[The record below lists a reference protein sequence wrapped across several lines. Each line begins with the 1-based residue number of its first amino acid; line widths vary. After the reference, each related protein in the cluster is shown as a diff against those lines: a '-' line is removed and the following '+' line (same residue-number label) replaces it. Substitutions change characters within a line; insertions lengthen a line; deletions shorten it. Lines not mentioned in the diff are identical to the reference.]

1 MRSRETWNPAFQGW
15 YGKEV
20 PDLAVTDIDGRQHRL
35 SAYRGKD
42 VLVVFWA
49 TWCPACNQEI
59 PHLIELR
66 KVLGEEQLVILAISN
81 ETAEL
86 LKHFAAARG
95 INYAVATPGSGALPV
110 PFSEVASIPTTFFI
124 DRSGNVK
131 FVAEGLI
138 SLEEAKAILRAES

>member
-1 MRSRETWNPAFQGW
+1 MEPCFQGW

-20 PDLAVTDIDGRQHRL
+20 PDLAVADIDGRRHRL
-35 SAYRGKD
+35 SAYRGRD
-42 VLVVFWA
+42 VLAVFWA

-66 KVLGEEQLVILAISN
+66 KVLGEEQLEILAISN
-81 ETAEL
+81 ETAEH

-95 INYAVATPGSGALPV
+95 INYAVATPGSGALPP
-110 PFSEVASIPTTFFI
+110 PFSAVASIPTTSFV
-124 DRSGNVK
+124 DRSGIIK
-131 FVAEGLI
+131 LAAEGLV